1 MRNRMYGGVRG
12 RKTKVGEKLLR
23 FPPTR
28 LSNLFPSFF
37 AVSMEFLI
45 SRYNILLTVGEAN
58 EQIPH
63 PALKSGMGD
72 LACSAELFHLNGLFR
87 SRILS
92 IYNFVWVYQ

>member
-1 MRNRMYGGVRG
+1 MARV
-12 RKTKVGEKLLR
+12 LI
-23 FPPTR
+23 R
-28 LSNLFPSFF
+28 LSTKPRKNTEFNPCSFCMSNFFPSFF